1 MKPLT
6 GLLACLLLIIC
17 FLQEFSLAAPTHL
30 KRDKEYRN
38 ALFNAYGCR
47 VLKAADLVRNK
58 LNVSNTD

>member
-6 GLLACLLLIIC
+6 GLLACLLLIC
-17 FLQEFSLAAPTHL
+17 FLLEFSVAAPMHL

-47 VLKAADLVRNK
+47 VLKAADLVRSK

>member
-6 GLLACLLLIIC
+6 GLLACLLLIC

-47 VLKAADLVRNK
+47 VLKAADLVRSK